1 MATLHAE
8 NVRIPRKAREAVAR
22 HEPVVVVNRERPAY
36 VIVHPDD
43 PCTER
48 PPLVT
53 REGVTLQPVAM
64 RAFRRAQRRAHGAIS
79 VVQSY
84 RSCAQQAEACRSIC
98 GNAEGCPGRCA
109 KPGTS
114 YHQLGAAID
123 ITQESLDTSGVIL
136 ALRQAGWCQSEPKN
150 DPGHFSF
157 DGCH

>member
-1 MATLHAE
+1 VSAWRPRYLR
-8 NVRIPRKAREAVAR
+8 RILALALAAAVGTIALVLVFGS
-22 HEPVVVVNRERPAY
+22 HSL
-36 VIVHPDD
+36 IVHPDD

>member
-1 MATLHAE
+1 MSAWKPRY
-8 NVRIPRKAREAVAR
+8 VRRIALLALVAAVGTFGLILAFGS
-22 HEPVVVVNRERPAY
+22 HSL
-36 VIVHPDD
+36 IVHPKD

-53 REGVTLQPVAM
+53 RDGVTLQPVVM
-64 RAFRRAQRRAHGAIS
+64 RAFRKAERLVHGDIS

-84 RSCAQQAEACRSIC
+84 RSCAVQAEACRNIC

-114 YHQLGAAID
+114 YHQLGAAVD
-123 ITQESLDTSGVIL
+123 ITQGSLDTPGVIG
-136 ALRQAGWCQSEPKN
+136 ALRTTGWCQSEPSS

>member
-1 MATLHAE
+1 MLGALTAALA
-8 NVRIPRKAREAVAR
+8 AVVLLRVFASTS
-22 HEPVVVVNRERPAY
+22 P
-36 VIVHPDD
+36 IVHPGD

-53 REGVTLQPVAM
+53 WHGVKLQPAAM
-64 RAFRRAQRRAHGAIS
+64 RAFRLAERRAHGDIS

-84 RSCAQQAEACRSIC
+84 RSCHQQAVACRNVC

-114 YHQLGAAID
+114 YHQLGAAVD
-123 ITQESLDTSGVIL
+123 ITQGSLDTPGVIA
-136 ALRQAGWCQSEPKN
+136 ALRREGWCESQPGT

-157 DGCH
+157 AGCH